1 MKKIF
6 ILLLM
11 LPVMGFGQRSG
22 NNGVGLLLNM
32 IIWSGAAAAHHHKPI
47 TFPGEWHGT
56 AVYDSTTVS
65 ATFTVKNGMLAG
77 DTLNVALRDKK
88 LTSIDIQNEMGAF
101 KLRRLTTFDN
111 YLHRE
116 LFALNGVTV
125 YDHNIY
131 KTDAKDVQPDE
142 LVFLYDGKYYK
153 VNNNLFKKREK
164 NIRATLA
171 EIPIADADREAITQ
185 QCMLLIKS

>member
-1 MKKIF
+1 
-6 ILLLM
+6 
-11 LPVMGFGQRSG
+11 
-22 NNGVGLLLNM
+22 
-32 IIWSGAAAAHHHKPI
+32 
-47 TFPGEWHGT
+47 
-56 AVYDSTTVS
+56 
-65 ATFTVKNGMLAG
+65 
-77 DTLNVALRDKK
+77 
-88 LTSIDIQNEMGAF
+88 MGAF

-171 EIPIADADREAITQ
+171 EIPITDADREAITQ
-185 QCMLLIKS
+185 Q